1 MKTTTI
7 VCAIVAAS
15 LGFVSLAY
23 AQPNDMPGSR
33 SEQRGPR
40 QGDRYEREQDNRRAD
55 RQDDRRGNSHA
66 NRNNDHR
73 GNYHADR
80 RDDRRYDHPNARRN
94 DRHEYYNARGPQ
106 FRRGGYIPYE
116 YRSRQYVVTQYAPYH
131 LSPPPRGHQWVQ
143 VGSDYVLIAI
153 ATGLIA
159 NIILNN

>member
-1 MKTTTI
+1 MKTTL
-7 VCAIVAAS
+7 VCALVAAS
-15 LGFVSLAY
+15 LGLGSLAY
-23 AQPNDMPGSR
+23 AQPNDTPGAR
-33 SEQRGPR
+33 SEQRGSR
-40 QGDRYEREQDNRRAD
+40 QGDRNDRHQDNRRAD
-55 RQDDRRGNSHA
+55 RHDDRRGNSHA
-66 NRNNDHR
+66 NRN
-73 GNYHADR
+73 
-80 RDDRRYDHPNARRN
+80 DDRRYDYPDARRN
-94 DRHEYYNARGPQ
+94 DRHDHYNARGPQ

>member
-1 MKTTTI
+1 MKSTAI
-7 VCAIVAAS
+7 VCAIAAAS
-15 LGFVSLAY
+15 LGFGSMSF
-23 AQPNDMPGSR
+23 AQPNDTPGMR

-40 QGDRYEREQDNRRAD
+40 QGDRNDRHQEERRAD

-66 NRNNDHR
+66 NRNDDNRRNDR
-73 GNYHADR
+73 PEW
-80 RDDRRYDHPNARRN
+80 RDDRRYDYPDARRN
-94 DRHEYYNARGPQ
+94 DRHDYYNARGPQ

-116 YRSRQYVVTQYAPYH
+116 YRSRQYVVTNYGPYR

>member
-1 MKTTTI
+1 MKTTL
-7 VCAIVAAS
+7 VCAFVAAS
-15 LGFVSLAY
+15 LSLGSLAY
-23 AQPNDMPGSR
+23 AQPNDTPGAR
-33 SEQRGPR
+33 SEQRGPH
-40 QGDRYEREQDNRRAD
+40 QGDRNDRHQDNRRAD

-66 NRNNDHR
+66 NRNDDHR
-73 GNYHADR
+73 GNNQANR
-80 RDDRRYDHPNARRN
+80 WDDRRYDYPDARRN
-94 DRHEYYNARGPQ
+94 DRHDYYNARGPQ

-116 YRSRQYVVTQYAPYH
+116 YRSRQYVVTNYGPYR